1 MLDCCVTDDCPR
13 TPDINGDGCVDS
25 KDLAMLLD
33 AWGINSGPTDINRDD
48 RVDAMD
54 LTYVLAAW
62 ERCE

>member
-1 MLDCCVTDDCPR
+1 
-13 TPDINGDGCVDS
+13 
-25 KDLAMLLD
+25 MLLD
-33 AWGINSGPTDINRDD
+33 AWGINSGPNDLNRDD